1 MMVRLINKQILKQ
14 PFNCK
19 SVNFFY
25 IYVLKSLKGKKVTYV
40 GYTKNLKNRLKL
52 HNEGKAAKFTRG
64 RKWKLI
70 YKEKYRSKKKAMSRE
85 YHIKKNRK
93 LRISIIKKFS

>member
-1 MMVRLINKQILKQ
+1 MPLNDKRLT
-14 PFNCK
+14 
-19 SVNFFY
+19 FFY
-25 IYVLKSLKGKKVTYV
+25 IYILKSTKGKKVTYV

-93 LRISIIKKFS
+93 LRTSIIKKFS